1 MNGWL
6 TRRRLDIP
14 EVHRLLGELDT
25 MLDDWAET
33 ADGSPERR
41 NLWRRVHRAAD
52 ELAER
57 AYGPAPI
64 TTRLSYWMRPYDA
77 RLDTRVWR
85 WNRPGPCRVV
95 TLPATCHPDAARQAP
110 HQRGGGQ
117 R

>member
-1 MNGWL
+1 MTGWL
-6 TRRRLDIP
+6 TRRRLDVP
-14 EVHRLLGELDT
+14 EVHRLLGALDT

-64 TTRLSYWMRPYDA
+64 TTRLIRRALA
-77 RLDTRVWR
+77 RLRARVAAWATACD
-85 WNRPGPCRVV
+85 PGEVSW
-95 TLPATCHPDAARQAP
+95 
-110 HQRGGGQ
+110 
-117 R
+117 